1 MLLGAHESTAGG
13 LPEAWPR
20 AAADR
25 AEAVQI
31 FTKSNRMWHAREIGA
46 DEATLFRAEGAR
58 AGLLASASVHA
69 SYLINLGAG
78 EGEGR
83 EKSVAA
89 LADELLRCEAI
100 GVDKLVLHPGSNADG
115 AAGIANIAEG
125 LARTFAAAPGRC
137 RILLETAAGQGS
149 AIGRTF
155 EELRSILDAVPK
167 KLRPRVTIC
176 LDTCH
181 VFAAGYDLSTPGGWE
196 ETFQRF
202 DDLLG
207 LDLLEA
213 FHLNDSKKPLGCRVD
228 RHERPGLGCIGSGAF
243 ERLVNDTR
251 FNNIP
256 GYLEI
261 PPEENLACLDRLRA
275 WRRPPATPKRVG
287 KKPTPG
293 KSRVAPKSRR
303 G

>member
-46 DEATLFRAEGAR
+46 DEAGLFRTLGAK

-78 EGEGR
+78 DEDAR
-83 EKSVAA
+83 TKSIAA
-89 LADELLRCEAI
+89 LADELRRCELI
-100 GVDKLVLHPGSNADG
+100 GVDKLVLHPGSNPFPEQ
-115 AAGIANIAEG
+115 GIANIAEG
-125 LARTFAAAPGRC
+125 LARTFAAAPGKC
-137 RILLETAAGQGS
+137 RVLLETAAGQGS
-149 AIGRTF
+149 AVGRTF
-155 EELRSILDAVPK
+155 EELRAILDAVPRK
-167 KLRPRVTIC
+167 VRPRVTVC

-181 VFAAGYDLSTPGGWE
+181 VFAAGYDLATPEGWE
-196 ETFQRF
+196 ETFQKF
-202 DDLLG
+202 DDLVG

-228 RHERPGLGCIGSGAF
+228 RHERPGLGCIGPGAF
-243 ERLVNDTR
+243 ERLVNDPR
-251 FNNIP
+251 FDGVP
-256 GYLEI
+256 GYLEL
-261 PPEENLACLDRLRA
+261 PPEENLPCLDRLKSWRKNA
-275 WRRPPATPKRVG
+275 GKIGNVGRRPTAK
-287 KKPTPG
+287 
-293 KSRVAPKSRR
+293 KSRVAHGTGR